1 VTDERTYAQ
10 WIERK
15 RAEGPG
21 PELTDAVMMRIR
33 RAGAPAARGR
43 RWAAAAVWGLAG
55 MAGLWRAV
63 QVLAPFITG

>member
-1 VTDERTYAQ
+1 MIDDRRYEQ

-21 PELTDAVMMRIR
+21 PELTDAVMQRVR
-33 RAGAPAARGR
+33 RATAPAARGGL
-43 RWAAAAVWGLAG
+43 WAAAAVWGLAG

-63 QVLAPFITG
+63 QMLAPFIAS